1 LPTSVN
7 SGMDEKLAVAQAL
20 KYAEE
25 LRDLHRA
32 ERAQRRAAEQAL
44 ASLKESYDTT
54 VHALADSLELRDDQ
68 TRGHAERV
76 TRLAL
81 QLTREVAP
89 DLADQPDLE
98 YGFLLHDLGKIGIR
112 DAILLKPGPL
122 DPEEMAEMRTHTTLG
137 ANIVDRIPHL
147 TGLARDVVAS
157 HHEAW
162 SGGGYP
168 NGLQRD
174 EIPLVAR
181 IFAVVDSFDAMTN
194 DRPYR
199 QARTASEALAEIERC
214 AGTQFDP
221 EIACAFVVLARSLR
235 AAA

>member
-1 LPTSVN
+1 
-7 SGMDEKLAVAQAL
+7 MDEKLAIAQAL

-32 ERAQRRAAEQAL
+32 ERGQRRAAEQAL
-44 ASLKESYDTT
+44 ASLKESYGTT
-54 VHALADSLELRDDQ
+54 VRALADSLELRDDS
-68 TRGHAERV
+68 TGGHAERV

-81 QLTREVAP
+81 RLTREVAP
-89 DLADQPDLE
+89 ELADQPDLE

-122 DPEEMAEMRTHTTLG
+122 DPDELAEMRTHSTLG

-147 TGLARDVVAS
+147 SGIARDVVAS

-162 SGGGYP
+162 NGEGYP
-168 NGLQRD
+168 DGLRED

-199 QARTASEALAEIERC
+199 QARSVSEALAEIERC

-221 EIACAFVVLARSLR
+221 EIARAFVALARSLR

>member
-1 LPTSVN
+1 
-7 SGMDEKLAVAQAL
+7 MDEKLAVAQAL

-32 ERAQRRAAEQAL
+32 ERGQRRAAEQSL
-44 ASLKESYDTT
+44 ASLKESYGTT
-54 VHALADSLELRDDQ
+54 VRALADSLELRDDQ
-68 TRGHAERV
+68 TGGHAERV

-89 DLADQPDLE
+89 ELVDMPDLE

-122 DPEEMAEMRTHTTLG
+122 DPDEMAEMRTHTTLG

-147 TGLARDVVAS
+147 SGIARDVVAS

-162 SGGGYP
+162 NGEGYP
-168 NGLQRD
+168 DGLRGE

-181 IFAVVDSFDAMTN
+181 IFAVIDSFDAMTN

-199 QARTASEALAEIERC
+199 RARAVSEALAEIERC

-221 EIACAFVVLARSLR
+221 QIARAFVTLAQSLR
-235 AAA
+235 LAA

>member
-1 LPTSVN
+1 
-7 SGMDEKLAVAQAL
+7 MDQQLAVAQAL

-32 ERAQRRAAEQAL
+32 ERAQRRAAEEAL
-44 ASLKESYDTT
+44 ASLKESYGTT
-54 VHALADSLELRDDQ
+54 VRALADSLELRDDS
-68 TRGHAERV
+68 TGGHAERV

-81 QLTREVAP
+81 RLTREVAP
-89 DLADQPDLE
+89 ELADQPDLE

-122 DPEEMAEMRTHTTLG
+122 DPDEIAEMRTHSTLG

-147 TGLARDVVAS
+147 SGIARDVVAS

-162 SGGGYP
+162 NGQGYP
-168 NGLQRD
+168 NGLRED

-181 IFAVVDSFDAMTN
+181 IFAVVDSFDAITN

-199 QARTASEALAEIERC
+199 QARSVSEALAEIERC

-221 EIACAFVVLARSLR
+221 DVARSFVALARSLR

>member
-1 LPTSVN
+1 
-7 SGMDEKLAVAQAL
+7 MDEKLAVAQAL

-32 ERAQRRAAEQAL
+32 ERGQRRAAEQAL
-44 ASLKESYDTT
+44 ASLKESYGTT
-54 VHALADSLELRDDQ
+54 VRALADSLELRDDQ
-68 TRGHAERV
+68 TGGHAERV

-81 QLTREVAP
+81 RLTREVAP
-89 DLADQPDLE
+89 ELSDQPELE

-122 DPEEMAEMRTHTTLG
+122 DPDEMAEMRTHPTLG

-162 SGGGYP
+162 NGEGYP
-168 NGLQRD
+168 DGLRGD

-199 QARTASEALAEIERC
+199 QARSASEALAEIERC

-221 EIACAFVVLARSLR
+221 DIARMFVALVQSLR
-235 AAA
+235 VAA

>member
-1 LPTSVN
+1 
-7 SGMDEKLAVAQAL
+7 MDEKLAVAQAL
-20 KYAEE
+20 KFAEE
-25 LRDLHRA
+25 LRDLHRV
-32 ERAQRRAAEQAL
+32 ERGQRRAAEEAL
-44 ASLKESYDTT
+44 ASLKESYGTT
-54 VHALADSLELRDDQ
+54 VRALADSLELRDDS
-68 TRGHAERV
+68 TGGHAERV

-81 QLTREVAP
+81 RLTREVAP
-89 DLADQPDLE
+89 ELADQPDLE

-122 DPEEMAEMRTHTTLG
+122 DPDEMVEMRTHSTLG

-147 TGLARDVVAS
+147 SGVARDIVAS

-162 SGGGYP
+162 NGQGYP
-168 NGLQRD
+168 AGLQGD

-181 IFAVVDSFDAMTN
+181 IFAIVDSFDAMTN

-199 QARTASEALAEIERC
+199 RARPASEALAEIERC

-221 EIACAFVVLARSLR
+221 EIARAFVILARSLR

>member
-1 LPTSVN
+1 
-7 SGMDEKLAVAQAL
+7 MDQQLAVAQAL

-32 ERAQRRAAEQAL
+32 ERGQRRAAEEAL
-44 ASLKESYDTT
+44 ASLKESYGTT
-54 VHALADSLELRDDQ
+54 VRALADSLELRDDS
-68 TRGHAERV
+68 TGGHAERV

-81 QLTREVAP
+81 RLTREVAP
-89 DLADQPDLE
+89 ELADLPDLE

-122 DPEEMAEMRTHTTLG
+122 DPDEMAEMRMHSTLG

-147 TGLARDVVAS
+147 TGTARDVVAS

-162 SGGGYP
+162 NGQGYP
-168 NGLQRD
+168 NGLRED

-181 IFAVVDSFDAMTN
+181 IFAVVDSFDAITN

-199 QARTASEALAEIERC
+199 QARSVSEALAEIERC

-221 EIACAFVVLARSLR
+221 DIARAFVTLARSLR

>member
-1 LPTSVN
+1 
-7 SGMDEKLAVAQAL
+7 MDEKLAVAQAL

-32 ERAQRRAAEQAL
+32 ERAQRHAAEQAL
-44 ASLKESYDTT
+44 ASLKESYGTT
-54 VHALADSLELRDDQ
+54 VRALADSLELRDDQ
-68 TRGHAERV
+68 TAGHAERV
-76 TRLAL
+76 TQLAL
-81 QLTREVAP
+81 YLTRAIAP
-89 DLADQPDLE
+89 ELADQSDLE

-112 DAILLKPGPL
+112 DSILLNTGPL
-122 DPEEMAEMRTHTTLG
+122 NPDEMTEMRRHPTLG
-137 ANIVDRIPHL
+137 ANIVDRIPYL
-147 TGLARDVVAS
+147 TGMARDVVAS

-162 SGGGYP
+162 NGGGYP
-168 NGLQRD
+168 NGLRGEQ
-174 EIPLVAR
+174 IPLVAR

-199 QARTASEALAEIERC
+199 RARPTSEALAEIERC

-221 EIACAFVVLARSLR
+221 EVVRAFVTLARSLP

>member
-1 LPTSVN
+1 
-7 SGMDEKLAVAQAL
+7 MDEKLAVAQAL

-32 ERAQRRAAEQAL
+32 EKGQRRAAEQAL
-44 ASLKESYDTT
+44 SSLKASYGTT
-54 VHALADSLELRDDQ
+54 VRALADSLELRDDS
-68 TRGHAERV
+68 TGGHAERV

-89 DLADQPDLE
+89 ELADQPDLE

-122 DPEEMAEMRTHTTLG
+122 DPDEMAEMRTHPTLG

-147 TGLARDVVAS
+147 TGIARDVVAS

-162 SGGGYP
+162 NGGGYP
-168 NGLQRD
+168 NGLRED

-199 QARTASEALAEIERC
+199 QARPASEALDEIERC

-221 EIACAFVVLARSLR
+221 EIARAFVALAQSLR